1 MLQCY
6 KVSIVK
12 SVFVLATDSSAV
24 ACENNVSYFLVSL
37 APKAE
42 QAHLCVI
49 YWSLLSQ

>member
-12 SVFVLATDSSAV
+12 SVFVLATDSAV